1 MFDFKTMV
9 ILGGVTVF
17 LIVLAVLIVL
27 IVRKNLKYRNHP
39 EYGYD
44 ERQKAVQGVAYEIAF
59 FVLVG
64 YDIING
70 FVCMFIKQWA
80 DVFIMSFIGVCL
92 ALVVFVGYSV
102 WKDAYIT
109 MSSKLSLW
117 SVFTLIIGLLN
128 TVMYLVCG
136 IDETDENSSSLINL
150 IIGITFLIISIICFA
165 KMFYD
170 KIMEKKEIKE

>member
-17 LIVLAVLIVL
+17 LIMLAVIIVL
-27 IVRKNLKYRNHP
+27 IVRKNLKNRNHP

-44 ERQKAVQGVAYEIAF
+44 ERQKAIQGVAYEIAF

-64 YDIING
+64 YNFVNG
-70 FVCMFIKQWA
+70 FICMFTKLWA
-80 DVFIMSFIGVCL
+80 DVFIMNFVGICF

-109 MSSKLSLW
+109 MSSKLSIW
-117 SVFTLIIGLLN
+117 SVFFFVIGLLN
-128 TVMYLVCG
+128 TVMYFVCG
-136 IDETDENSSSLINL
+136 VDETNEDFSSFINL
-150 IIGITFLIISIICFA
+150 IIGITFFIISIICFA

-170 KIMEKKEIKE
+170 KVMEKKEIEE

>member
-1 MFDFKTMV
+1 MLDFETLV
-9 ILGGVTVF
+9 ILGGVAVF
-17 LIVLAVLIVL
+17 LIMLAVLIVL
-27 IVRKNLKYRNHP
+27 IVRKNMKYRNHP

-44 ERQKAVQGVAYEIAF
+44 ERQKAVQGVAYKIAF

-70 FVCMFIKQWA
+70 FVCMFTKLWA
-80 DVFIMSFIGVCL
+80 DVFVMSFVGICL
-92 ALVVFVGYSV
+92 ALIVFVGYSV

-117 SVFTLIIGLLN
+117 SVFFFIIGLLN
-128 TVMYLVCG
+128 TVMYFVCG
-136 IDETDENSSSLINL
+136 IDETDENISSLINL

-165 KMFYD
+165 KMLYD
-170 KIMEKKEIKE
+170 KIMEKREIEE